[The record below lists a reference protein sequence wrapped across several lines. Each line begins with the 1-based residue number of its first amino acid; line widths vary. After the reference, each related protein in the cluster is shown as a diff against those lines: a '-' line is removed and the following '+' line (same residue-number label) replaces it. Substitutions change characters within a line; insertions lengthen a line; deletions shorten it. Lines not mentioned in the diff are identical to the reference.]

1 MSEEIHIR
9 QIVLYEHED
18 IGLELEIED
27 AGPWIPIDSKASWKD
42 SIIAHLQHLWATYDE
57 AKRTLLDSVAIL
69 EVRIGDGKP
78 RRISVSTTEGPQF
91 ELFDQ
96 KERKVL

>member
-9 QIVLYEHED
+9 QIVLYEYED

-27 AGPWIPIDSKASWKD
+27 AGPWIPIDSKASCKEA
-42 SIIAHLQHLWATYDE
+42 IISYFQYLWDTYDE

-78 RRISVSTTEGPQF
+78 RRISVNTTEGPQF